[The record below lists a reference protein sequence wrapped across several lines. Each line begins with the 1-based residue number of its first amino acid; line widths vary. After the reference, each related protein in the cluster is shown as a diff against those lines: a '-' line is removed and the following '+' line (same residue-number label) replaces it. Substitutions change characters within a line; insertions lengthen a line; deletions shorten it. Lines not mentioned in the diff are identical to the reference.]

1 MPLII
6 FSLFS
11 LFFFFLGDLPLVERF
26 SDKGVLER
34 AELNTWVRLLE
45 RGETREDLSL
55 VNAAKETFFLKVF
68 ENGTNVFVIASL
80 EASKVVEGAILGFT
94 VLSCNGL
101 EPGGASFPLN
111 MAVLKF
117 GGSSF
122 GA

>member
-68 ENGTNVFVIASL
+68 ENVQ
-80 EASKVVEGAILGFT
+80 
-94 VLSCNGL
+94 
-101 EPGGASFPLN
+101 
-111 MAVLKF
+111 M
-117 GGSSF
+117 SS
-122 GA
+122 